1 MDYKKINEKLKN
13 LDNFRYESKPVFT
26 NEPNSVGEEETIYN
40 WEEVYD
46 IGLED
51 GMFVKLN
58 IQTNS
63 YGYDESIVGLEFVQ
77 AQEKKVT
84 VYEYKG

>member
-1 MDYKKINEKLKN
+1 MIKLKN
-13 LDNFRYESKPVFT
+13 LNNFRYESKPVFT
-26 NEPNSVGEEETIYN
+26 NKPNNAGEEEMIYN

-46 IGLED
+46 VGLED

-63 YGYDESIVGLEFVQ
+63 YGYDEFIVGLEFVQ
-77 AQEKKVT
+77 AQEKKIT